1 MLKQS
6 LSHKLLQKLSP
17 QQIQLMKML
26 QLPTI
31 GLEQRIKEE
40 LEANPALEEG
50 REEDEEEVQQ
60 ETDETEDLLKDE
72 EKDEKDEKEEDVTV
86 DDSGE
91 EEKLSP
97 EEKEVDID
105 EYFEDDEVPDY
116 KLLANNTSPDEERKE
131 VPVVAGSGLQDAL
144 LAQLGMQE
152 LDARRQAIAQYLIGN
167 LDDDGYL
174 RRELSS
180 VVDDIA
186 FGQNITTTEKE
197 LEELLALVQQFDPP
211 GVGARDLRECL
222 LLQLKRKPKTFVT
235 DQAIRIVRDMM
246 EEFSRKHYEK
256 MSKRLDVDDEML
268 KEIIQEIIHLNP
280 RPGDSGTDAKGSVMQ
295 ITPDF
300 VINVVEDKLEL
311 SLNSR
316 NAPDLRISK
325 EYSRMM
331 GDYASRKD
339 KTSKEA
345 LSFVRQKV
353 ETARWFIDAIRQRQE
368 TLLYTMNAIME
379 YQYEYF
385 LEGDETKLKP
395 MILKDIADRVGMD
408 ISTIS
413 RVANSK
419 YVQTEFGT
427 FLLKT
432 FFSESLSTDSGEE
445 VSSREVKKI
454 LSDCIA
460 AESKKKP
467 LTDDKLCKIL
477 KEKGYNIARR
487 TVAKYR
493 EQLELPVARMRKEL

>member
-6 LSHKLLQKLSP
+6 LSHKMLQKLSP

-31 GLEQRIKEE
+31 AMEQRIKEE

-50 REEDEEEVQQ
+50 REDDEDEVTPEQE
-60 ETDETEDLLKDE
+60 ETDVTEDQEKEEKEDDGSLDEGESDE
-72 EKDEKDEKEEDVTV
+72 EKI
-86 DDSGE
+86 
-91 EEKLSP
+91 P
-97 EEKEVDID
+97 AEEKEVDID
-105 EYFEDDEVPDY
+105 EYFEEDEIPDY
-116 KLLANNTSPDEERKE
+116 KLEINNSSPDEERRE
-131 VPVVAGSGLQDAL
+131 IPIIAGSGFQDL
-144 LAQLGMQE
+144 LLSQLGMQE
-152 LDARRQAIAQYLIGN
+152 LDERKHSIAEYLIGN

-174 RRELSS
+174 RRDLAAIA
-180 VVDDIA
+180 DDIA
-186 FGQNITTTEKE
+186 FSQNITTTEKE
-197 LEELLALVQQFDPP
+197 LLHLLHIIQQFDPP
-211 GVGARDLRECL
+211 GIGARDLQECL
-222 LLQLKRKPKTFVT
+222 LLQLKRKPATFVNE
-235 DQAIRIVRDMM
+235 QAVRIVRDMM
-246 EEFSRKHYEK
+246 EEFSRKHYDK
-256 MSKRLDVDDEML
+256 MVKKLDVDDEML

-280 RPGDSGTDAKGSVMQ
+280 RPGDSVVDSKGAVIQ

-300 VINVVEDKLEL
+300 IINVTDDKLEL

-316 NAPDLRISK
+316 NAPDLKISK

-331 GDYASRKD
+331 GDYARRKD

-345 LSFVRQKV
+345 LSFVKQKV
-353 ETARWFIDAIRQRQE
+353 ENARWFIDAIRQRQE
-368 TLLYTMNAIME
+368 TLLFTMNAIME

-432 FFSESLSTDSGEE
+432 FFSESLATESGEE

-454 LSDCIA
+454 LSDCIS
-460 AESKKKP
+460 AENKKKP
-467 LTDDKLCKIL
+467 LTDDKLCSIL
-477 KEKGYNIARR
+477 KEKGYTIARR

>member
-31 GLEQRIKEE
+31 ALEQRIKEE

-50 REEDEEEVQQ
+50 KEDDEDEIVQDQEDGDPLEE
-60 ETDETEDLLKDE
+60 EPEDKPEKDE
-72 EKDEKDEKEEDVTV
+72 EITTADENEEETVSTQEKEADIEDYF
-86 DDSGE
+86 
-91 EEKLSP
+91 
-97 EEKEVDID
+97 D
-105 EYFEDDEVPDY
+105 EDEFPDY
-116 KLLANNTSPDEERKE
+116 KLQANNSSQDEERKE
-131 VPVVAGSGLQDAL
+131 IPIISGTGFQDL
-144 LAQLGMQE
+144 LLSQLGMQE
-152 LDARRQAIAQYLIGN
+152 MDERRHAIAAYLIGN

-174 RRELSS
+174 RREISS

-186 FGQNITTTEKE
+186 FAQNIITTEKE
-197 LEELLALVQQFDPP
+197 LGDLLKIIQQFDPP
-211 GVGARDLRECL
+211 GIGARDLRECL
-222 LLQLKRKPKTFVT
+222 LLQLKRKPSTFIT

-246 EEFSRKHYEK
+246 EEFSRKHYDK
-256 MSKRLDVDDEML
+256 MAKRLDVDDEML

-280 RPGDSGTDAKGSVMQ
+280 RPGDSIVDTKGAVIQ

-300 VINVVEDKLEL
+300 IINVVDDKLEL

-316 NAPDLRISK
+316 NSPDLKVSK

-331 GDYASRKD
+331 GDYSSRKD
-339 KTSKEA
+339 RTSKEA

-353 ETARWFIDAIRQRQE
+353 ENARWFIDAIRQRQE
-368 TLLYTMNAIME
+368 TLLFTMNAIME

-432 FFSESLSTDSGEE
+432 FFSEALSTDSGEE

-454 LSDCIA
+454 LSDCIQ
-460 AESKKKP
+460 AEDKKKP
-467 LTDDKLCKIL
+467 LTDDRLCTIL

-493 EQLELPVARMRKEL
+493 EQLEISVARMRKEL

>member
-31 GLEQRIKEE
+31 ALEQRIKEE

-50 REEDEEEVQQ
+50 
-60 ETDETEDLLKDE
+60 
-72 EKDEKDEKEEDVTV
+72 KEED
-86 DDSGE
+86 DDEVIPEQEDSEINDDAEKDADSDKEEEITSDEGE
-91 EEKLSP
+91 EEKLP
-97 EEKEVDID
+97 AEEKEVDID
-105 EYFEDDEVPDY
+105 EYYEEDEIPDY
-116 KLLANNTSPDEERKE
+116 KLEANNSSPDEERRE
-131 VPVVAGSGLQDAL
+131 IPIAAGAGFQEL
-144 LAQLGMQE
+144 LLGQLGMQE
-152 LDARRQAIAQYLIGN
+152 LDERKHAIAAYLIGN

-174 RRELSS
+174 RRELAS

-186 FGQNITTTEKE
+186 FSQNIETNEKE
-197 LEELLALVQQFDPP
+197 LLSLLHIIQQFDPP
-211 GVGARDLRECL
+211 GIGARDLRECL
-222 LLQLKRKPKTFVT
+222 LLQLKRKTTTFVT
-235 DQAIRIVRDMM
+235 EQAIRIVRDMM
-246 EEFSRKHYEK
+246 EEFSRKHYDK
-256 MSKRLDVDDEML
+256 MAKKLEVDDEML

-280 RPGDSGTDAKGSVMQ
+280 RPGDSIVDTKGAVLQ

-300 VINVVEDKLEL
+300 IINVTDDKLEL

-316 NAPDLRISK
+316 NAPDLKISK

-331 GDYASRKD
+331 GDYSNRKD
-339 KTSKEA
+339 RSSKEA
-345 LSFVRQKV
+345 LSFVKQKV
-353 ETARWFIDAIRQRQE
+353 ENARWFIDAIRQRQE

-454 LSDCIA
+454 LSDCIS
-460 AESKKKP
+460 AEDKKKP

-477 KEKGYNIARR
+477 KDKGYNIARR

>member
-31 GLEQRIKEE
+31 ALEQRIKEE

-50 REEDEEEVQQ
+50 REEDEDESPQDPEEN
-60 ETDETEDLLKDE
+60 ETPEDEGEDKP
-72 EKDEKDEKEEDVTV
+72 EKDDEITSDDGDEDKITA
-86 DDSGE
+86 S
-91 EEKLSP
+91 
-97 EEKEVDID
+97 EKEVDID
-105 EYFEDDEVPDY
+105 DYFQDDDLPDY
-116 KLLANNTSPDEERKE
+116 KLQVNNTSPDEERRE
-131 VPVVAGSGLQDAL
+131 IPVIAGAGFQDL
-144 LAQLGMQE
+144 LLSQLGMQE
-152 LDARRQAIAQYLIGN
+152 LDERRHSIAQYLIGN

-186 FGQNITTTEKE
+186 FSQNITTSEKE
-197 LEELLALVQQFDPP
+197 LTELLLIIQQFDPP
-211 GVGARDLRECL
+211 GIGARDLRECL
-222 LLQLKRKPKTFVT
+222 LIQLKRKPHTFVT
-235 DQAIRIVRDMM
+235 EQAIRIVRDMM
-246 EEFSRKHYEK
+246 EEFSRKHYDK
-256 MSKRLDVDDEML
+256 MAKKLDVDDEML
-268 KEIIQEIIHLNP
+268 KEIIQEIVHLNP
-280 RPGDSGTDAKGSVMQ
+280 RPGDSVVDTKGAMMQ

-300 VINVVEDKLEL
+300 IINVVDDKLEL

-316 NAPDLRISK
+316 NAPDLRVSK

-331 GDYASRKD
+331 GDYATRKD
-339 KTSKEA
+339 RTSKEA
-345 LSFVRQKV
+345 LSFVKQKV
-353 ETARWFIDAIRQRQE
+353 ETAKWFIDAIRQRQE
-368 TLLYTMNAIME
+368 TLLFTMNAIME

-454 LSDCIA
+454 LSDCIV
-460 AESKKKP
+460 AENKKKP
-467 LTDDKLCKIL
+467 LTDDRLCKIL

-493 EQLELPVARMRKEL
+493 EQLEIPVARMRKEL

>member
-31 GLEQRIKEE
+31 ALEQRIKEE

-50 REEDEEEVQQ
+50 REDDEEDTTPEQ
-60 ETDETEDLLKDE
+60 DESDPVDEDKE
-72 EKDEKDEKEEDVTV
+72 EKTEKDDEITV
-86 DDSGE
+86 DDGDEDKIST
-91 EEKLSP
+91 
-97 EEKEVDID
+97 EEKEDID
-105 EYFEDDEVPDY
+105 EYFDDDDLPDY
-116 KLLANNTSPDEERKE
+116 KLQVNNSSPDEEKRE
-131 VPVVAGSGLQDAL
+131 TPIVAGAGFQDL
-144 LAQLGMQE
+144 LLSQLGMQE
-152 LDARRQAIAQYLIGN
+152 LDERRYAIASYLIGN

-174 RRELSS
+174 RRELAS

-186 FGQNITTTEKE
+186 FSQNIVTTEKE
-197 LEELLALVQQFDPP
+197 LSELLMIIQQFDPP
-211 GVGARDLRECL
+211 GIGARDLQECL
-222 LLQLKRKPKTFVT
+222 LLQLKRKPSTFVT
-235 DQAIRIVRDMM
+235 EQAIRIVRDMM
-246 EEFSRKHYEK
+246 EEFSRKHYDK
-256 MSKRLDVDDEML
+256 MTKKLDIDDEML
-268 KEIIQEIIHLNP
+268 KEIIQEIVHLNP
-280 RPGDSGTDAKGSVMQ
+280 RPGDSAADVKGSMMQ

-300 VINVVEDKLEL
+300 IINVVDDKLEL

-316 NAPDLRISK
+316 NAPDLKISK

-331 GDYASRKD
+331 GDYAKRKD

-345 LSFVRQKV
+345 LSFVKQKV

-368 TLLYTMNAIME
+368 TLLFTMNAIME

-385 LEGDETKLKP
+385 FEGDETKLKP

-454 LSDCIA
+454 LSDCIS
-460 AESKKKP
+460 AENKKKP

-493 EQLELPVARMRKEL
+493 EQLEIPVARMRKEL

>member
-31 GLEQRIKEE
+31 ALEQRIKEE

-50 REEDEEEVQQ
+50 REDEEDESPQEQEES
-60 ETDETEDLLKDE
+60 EAAEDDSP
-72 EKDEKDEKEEDVTV
+72 EKTEKEDEITG
-86 DDSGE
+86 DDDGDEVKIS
-91 EEKLSP
+91 S

-105 EYFEDDEVPDY
+105 EYFQDDDLPDY
-116 KLLANNTSPDEERKE
+116 KLQTNNTSPDEEHRE
-131 VPVVAGSGLQDAL
+131 TPVIAGSGFQDL
-144 LAQLGMQE
+144 LLSQLGMQE
-152 LDARRQAIAQYLIGN
+152 LDERQHAISAYLIGN

-174 RRELSS
+174 RRDLVSI
-180 VVDDIA
+180 VDDIA
-186 FGQNITTTEKE
+186 FSQNITTTEKE
-197 LEELLALVQQFDPP
+197 LGTLLQIIQQFDPP
-211 GVGARDLRECL
+211 GIGARDLQECL
-222 LLQLKRKPKTFVT
+222 LLQLKRKPPTFVT
-235 DQAIRIVRDMM
+235 EQAIRIVRDMM
-246 EEFSRKHYEK
+246 EEFSRKHYDK
-256 MSKRLDVDDEML
+256 MTKKLDVDDEML
-268 KEIIQEIIHLNP
+268 KEIIQEIVHLNP
-280 RPGDSGTDAKGSVMQ
+280 RPGDSMVDTKGTMMQ

-300 VINVVEDKLEL
+300 IINVVDDKLEL
-311 SLNSR
+311 SLNAR

-339 KTSKEA
+339 RTSKEA

-460 AESKKKP
+460 AENKKKP

-477 KEKGYNIARR
+477 KDKGYNIARR

-493 EQLELPVARMRKEL
+493 EQLEIPVARMRKEL